1 MTNVLDY
8 IKWRGDLTFSQ
19 DAPNAVDA
27 LIFSALAY
35 IRYCGA
41 VEEKPEEPVT
51 LREAAEAFFELGD
64 YDERIRAKNDL
75 ELLRLAGTS
84 IRFGLC
90 KICGYT
96 DRYLPEEETQF
107 AAMSFLLDD
116 GTAFLAF
123 RGTDET
129 LVGWKED
136 FNMSFQE
143 TIPSQRLAQ
152 QYIAEFAEQ
161 FSLPMRICGHSKGG
175 NLAVFGAAKSGPE
188 VQARIAQV
196 YNNDGPG
203 FTEFLMGDP
212 GYREMVP
219 KIRTFV
225 PQSSVIGMLLE
236 HEEPYTIIRSNQVS
250 ILQHEIYSW
259 EVVGKCFVPMEE
271 ITADSRFL
279 NLTIKHWVNQMTVQE
294 RNQVVDT
301 LYVLLSSGDVKTA
314 SDIFHPR
321 NIRRYIRAVSS
332 DDGIRKLLSGELR
345 SLLTAAKK
353 AREEFDGQKRI
364 GPGSEE

>member
-8 IKWRGDLTFSQ
+8 LKWRGDLSFLQ
-19 DAPNAVDA
+19 DPPNAVDA

-35 IRYCGA
+35 IRYGGA

-51 LREAAEAFFELGD
+51 LREAANAFLERGD
-64 YDERIRAKNDL
+64 YAGRIRAKNDL
-75 ELLRLAGTS
+75 ELLRLAGQST
-84 IRFGLC
+84 RFGLS

-96 DRYLPEEETQF
+96 DRYIPEEETQF

-152 QYIAEFAEQ
+152 QYIAEFAQ
-161 FSLPMRICGHSKGG
+161 RCSLPMRICGHSKGG
-175 NLAVFGAAKSGPE
+175 NLAVFGAARSPRE
-188 VQARIAQV
+188 VQERILEV

-203 FTEFLMGDP
+203 FTEFLMGDQ
-212 GYREMVP
+212 GYREIVP
-219 KIRTFV
+219 RIRTFV

-259 EVVGKCFVPMEE
+259 EVVGKSFVPMEE
-271 ITADSRFL
+271 ITVDSRFL
-279 NLTIKHWVNQMTVQE
+279 NLTIKNWANQMTVEE

-301 LYVLLSSGDVKTA
+301 LYALLNSGDVKTA
-314 SDIFHPR
+314 ADIFHPR
-321 NIRRYIRAVSS
+321 NVRRYIRAVCS
-332 DDGIRKLLSGELR
+332 DDGIRKLLSGELK
-345 SLLTAAKK
+345 SLMAAAKK
-353 AREEFDGQKRI
+353 AREQFEETKRAES
-364 GPGSEE
+364 GSEE

>member
-35 IRYCGA
+35 IRYGGA

-51 LREAAEAFFELGD
+51 IREAAEAFFDRGD
-64 YDERIRAKNDL
+64 YDGRVRAKNDL
-75 ELLRLAGTS
+75 ELLRLAAGST
-84 IRFGLC
+84 RFGLAR
-90 KICGYT
+90 ICRYT
-96 DRYLPEEETQF
+96 DLYIPEEETQF

-152 QYIAEFAEQ
+152 RYIAEFAEQ
-161 FSLPMRICGHSKGG
+161 FNLPMRICGHSKGG
-175 NLAVFGAAKSGPE
+175 NLAVFGAARSSPE
-188 VQARIAQV
+188 VRDRIAEV
-196 YNNDGPG
+196 FNNDGPG
-203 FTEFLMGDP
+203 FSDFLMGDP
-212 GYREMVP
+212 GYREIVP
-219 KIRTFV
+219 RIRTYV

-259 EVVGKCFVPMEE
+259 EVVGKSFVPMEE
-271 ITADSRFL
+271 ITVDSRFL
-279 NLTIKHWVNQMTVQE
+279 NLTIKNWANQMTVEE

-301 LYVLLSSGDVKTA
+301 LYALLNSGDVKTA
-314 SDIFHPR
+314 ADIFHPR
-321 NIRRYIRAVSS
+321 NVRRYIRAVSS
-332 DDGIRKLLSGELR
+332 DDGIRKLLSGELK
-345 SLLTAAKK
+345 SLMAAAKK
-353 AREEFDGQKRI
+353 AREQFEQTKRI
-364 GPGSEE
+364 ESGSEE

>member
-19 DAPNAVDA
+19 DGPNAVDA

-35 IRYCGA
+35 IRYGGA

-51 LREAAEAFFELGD
+51 IREAAEAFFDRGD
-64 YDERIRAKNDL
+64 YDERVRAKNDL
-75 ELLRLAGTS
+75 ELLRLAAGST
-84 IRFGLC
+84 RFGLAR
-90 KICGYT
+90 ICRYT
-96 DRYLPEEETQF
+96 DLYIPEEETQF

-175 NLAVFGAAKSGPE
+175 NLAVFGAAKSGLE
-188 VQARIAQV
+188 VQARITQV

-212 GYREMVP
+212 GYRKMVP

-321 NIRRYIRAVSS
+321 NLRRYIRAVSS